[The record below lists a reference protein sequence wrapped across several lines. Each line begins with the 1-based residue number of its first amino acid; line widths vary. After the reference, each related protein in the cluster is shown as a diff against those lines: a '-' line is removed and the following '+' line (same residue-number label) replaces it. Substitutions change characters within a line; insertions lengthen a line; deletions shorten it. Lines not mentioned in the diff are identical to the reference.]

1 MQDVKHYFL
10 YCPSFAALFEKLF
23 TSAAQL
29 LGNRWH
35 CASEKKKIDWLLNG
49 ISTADFQINLGC
61 PVVYFAMKSLLLV
74 AGCVIYIYIDIYFLF
89 VCFFLLLFRFFL
101 CVCSI
106 VKCICIFKIFK
117 CKQRKLSR

>member
-1 MQDVKHYFL
+1 MKHYFL
-10 YCPSFAALFEKLF
+10 YCPSFAALCEKLF

-35 CASEKKKIDWLLNG
+35 CASDKKKIDWLLNG

-74 AGCVIYIYIDIYFLF
+74 AGCVIYIYRYIFF
-89 VCFFLLLFRFFL
+89 VCLFFSFILPLFL
-101 CVCSI
+101 VCVFDRE
-106 VKCICIFKIFK
+106 VHLYF
-117 CKQRKLSR
+117 